1 VEINFKQKVHF
12 GITASLIGALVAV
25 IPGHGQAGLKQL
37 KSPQV
42 SVATCVVAPKNR
54 SVSDQLVDQF
64 LTSDRRG
71 DFSFRRTRSEQ

>member
-25 IPGHGQAGLKQL
+25 IPGHGQAGLRQL

-42 SVATCVVAPKNR
+42 SVATCDVVAPKNR
-54 SVSDQLVDQF
+54 SVSDPLAVQF
-64 LTSDRRG
+64 
-71 DFSFRRTRSEQ
+71 